1 MQDNRQVTK
10 DKKQVDKKHEIRDK
24 IQEAD
29 NGHTRREKREDRR

>member
-10 DKKQVDKKHEIRDK
+10 DKRQVDKKHEIRDK

-29 NGHTRREKREDRR
+29 KTGEKRKKH